1 MNKIKGNQKQKKVK
15 KWPPGTDSNGDP
27 IKEIINQARKEK
39 KCIKI
44 QFNVAYKSV
53 SEALVMRMGNH
64 IFYSFTVFQ
73 TKSNRFISVCAA
85 KRIFCTLYRF
95 TWKLYKIRSEN
106 KQNWMESSSSKGAL
120 ITLCLLKYAFQ
131 LNCAANIGST
141 FSLQKHQP
149 RQFVWWWWS

>member
-1 MNKIKGNQKQKKVK
+1 M
-15 KWPPGTDSNGDP
+15 
-27 IKEIINQARKEK
+27 
-39 KCIKI
+39 
-44 QFNVAYKSV
+44 
-53 SEALVMRMGNH
+53 SEALVIRMGNY

-95 TWKLYKIRSEN
+95 TWKCNKIRSEN

-141 FSLQKHQP
+141 LTYIDWILSSKASATSVCIMVAKLKEYGPDVNANKRLQKWFIDIQ
-149 RQFVWWWWS
+149 